1 MIFYKGGQAKDRQ
14 AIRNFRNAQ
23 ARSMQA
29 TADSRNQ
36 QNIQNQIKLIVENND
51 KMVEAAKQNVIP
63 IIERIKDLKGQQVP
77 VDSKEKHQKL
87 INDLETKVTDV
98 IGAVQRQTAMTSQM
112 LGMLNL
118 GGSGMSIPNTLNA
131 NLSTFVDDINR
142 FGQSDNPNFVS
153 SKQARKIQQT
163 GMLEGEKEY
172 QKETAGYNAILDAAL
187 PPTATAE
194 ERRAYIRLLQ
204 DNKRQF
210 DGALDPGHFAVKAFN
225 KQLEDAESI
234 ISSQRQQTLFELAD
248 LLSNPDLKTGI
259 LPSLLG
265 PLQNILQSL
274 NPDSKT
280 VLADKFGDLALK
292 ERFAALTSLTVLE
305 AFDYVKGNLN
315 REEVRLVV
323 GTAPGERGTVEG
335 NIGILAGMMAMADR
349 KRRFAQDAY
358 SLMVDK
364 GRYTERDVAEFLK
377 ARSSKEFSL
386 QERKEFIIARDN
398 YIKEMKEGRLGQK
411 EKAEALVTP
420 EATQNIGGNNQPP
433 TVLNFNVANPSGTQ

>member
-1 MIFYKGGQAKDRQ
+1 MIFYKGGIAKDRES
-14 AIRNFRNAQ
+14 IRNLRNAQ
-23 ARSMQA
+23 ATSLQA

-36 QNIQNQIKLIVENND
+36 QNIQNQIKLIVDKND
-51 KMVEAAKQNVIP
+51 EMLEAAKQNVIP
-63 IIERIKDLKGQQVP
+63 IIERIKDLKRQPVP

-142 FGQSDNPNFVS
+142 FGQSDDRNFVS

-172 QKETAGYNAILDAAL
+172 QKKTAGYNAILDAAL

-194 ERRAYIRLLQ
+194 QRRAYIRLLEE
-204 DNKRQF
+204 NKRQF

-265 PLQNILQSL
+265 PLQNILESL
-274 NPDSKT
+274 NPDST
-280 VLADKFGDLALK
+280 VVLKNRFGNLELK
-292 ERFAALTSLTVLE
+292 ERFAALTNLTVLE
-305 AFDYVKGNLN
+305 AFRFVKGNLN
-315 REEVRLVV
+315 QKEVALVI
-323 GTAPGERGTVEG
+323 GTAPGEKGTVDG

-386 QERKEFIIARDN
+386 QERKDFIIARDN
-398 YIKEMKEGRLGQK
+398 YIKQMKEGRLGQQQ
-411 EKAEALVTP
+411 KAENVITP

-433 TVLNFNVANPSGTQ
+433 TVLNFNVETPSGTQ

>member
-23 ARSMQA
+23 ATNLQA
-29 TADSRNQ
+29 AADSRNQ
-36 QNIQNQIKLIVENND
+36 QNIRNQIKLIVDKND
-51 KMVEAAKQNVIP
+51 QMLEAAKQNVIP

-142 FGQSDNPNFVS
+142 FGQSDDRNFVS
-153 SKQARKIQQT
+153 SKQARKIRDT
-163 GMLEGEKEY
+163 GRLEGEKEY
-172 QKETAGYNAILDAAL
+172 QKKTAGYNAILDAAL

-194 ERRAYIRLLQ
+194 QRRAYIRLLEE
-204 DNKRQF
+204 NKRQF

-265 PLQNILQSL
+265 PLQNILESL
-274 NPDSKT
+274 NPDST
-280 VLADKFGDLALK
+280 VVLKNRFGNLELK
-292 ERFAALTSLTVLE
+292 ERFAALTNLTVLE

-315 REEVRLVV
+315 QKEVALVI
-323 GTAPGERGTVEG
+323 GTAPGEKGTVDG

-364 GRYTERDVAEFLK
+364 GRYTEKDVAEFLK

-398 YIKEMKEGRLGQK
+398 YIKGMKEGRLGQK
-411 EKAEALVTP
+411 QKAQNVITTD
-420 EATQNIGGNNQPP
+420 ATQNTGGNNQSP
-433 TVLNFNVANPSGTQ
+433 TVLNFNVVNPSGT

>member
-153 SKQARKIQQT
+153 SKQARKI
-163 GMLEGEKEY
+163 
-172 QKETAGYNAILDAAL
+172 
-187 PPTATAE
+187 
-194 ERRAYIRLLQ
+194 
-204 DNKRQF
+204 
-210 DGALDPGHFAVKAFN
+210 
-225 KQLEDAESI
+225 
-234 ISSQRQQTLFELAD
+234 
-248 LLSNPDLKTGI
+248 
-259 LPSLLG
+259 
-265 PLQNILQSL
+265 
-274 NPDSKT
+274 
-280 VLADKFGDLALK
+280 
-292 ERFAALTSLTVLE
+292 
-305 AFDYVKGNLN
+305 
-315 REEVRLVV
+315 
-323 GTAPGERGTVEG
+323 
-335 NIGILAGMMAMADR
+335 
-349 KRRFAQDAY
+349 
-358 SLMVDK
+358 
-364 GRYTERDVAEFLK
+364 
-377 ARSSKEFSL
+377 
-386 QERKEFIIARDN
+386 
-398 YIKEMKEGRLGQK
+398 
-411 EKAEALVTP
+411 
-420 EATQNIGGNNQPP
+420 
-433 TVLNFNVANPSGTQ
+433 

>member
-1 MIFYKGGQAKDRQ
+1 MIFYKGGIAKDRES
-14 AIRNFRNAQ
+14 IRNLRNAQ

-36 QNIQNQIKLIVENND
+36 QNIQHQIKLIVENND
-51 KMVEAAKQNVIP
+51 KMLEAAKQNVIP
-63 IIERIKDLKGQQVP
+63 IVERIKDLKAQQVP
-77 VDSKEKHQKL
+77 VDRKEKHQKL

-118 GGSGMSIPNTLNA
+118 GGSGMSIPNTLDN

-163 GMLEGEKEY
+163 GMLEGEKQY
-172 QKETAGYNAILDAAL
+172 QKEIAGYDAILDAAL

-225 KQLEDAESI
+225 KQLEDAENI
-234 ISSQRQQTLFELAD
+234 IGSQRQQTLFELAD
-248 LLSNPDLKTGI
+248 LLSNPNLETGI
-259 LPSLLG
+259 LPVVTG
-265 PLQNILQSL
+265 PLQNILKTL
-274 NPDSKT
+274 NPNSKT
-280 VLADKFGDLALK
+280 ILEDKFGDLDLL
-292 ERFAALTSLTVLE
+292 ERFRALSNLTVLE
-305 AFDYVKGNLN
+305 AFAYVKGNLN
-315 REEVRLVV
+315 QKEVALVE
-323 GTAPGERGTVEG
+323 GTAPGQAGTVEG
-335 NIGILAGMMAMADR
+335 NIGILAGMMAITDM

-364 GRYTERDVAEFLK
+364 GKYTEKDVAEFLRDRAAK
-377 ARSSKEFSL
+377 DFTLKER
-386 QERKEFIIARDN
+386 EEFIIARN
-398 YIKEMKEGRLGQK
+398 KYIKQMKEGRLGQK
-411 EKAEALVTP
+411 QKAQNVITTD
-420 EATQNIGGNNQPP
+420 ATQNIGGNNPPP

>member
-1 MIFYKGGQAKDRQ
+1 MIFDKTGQARDRI
-14 AIRNFRNAQ
+14 AIRNQRNAQ
-23 ARSMQA
+23 AQSMQA
-29 TADSRNQ
+29 TANSRSQ

-51 KMVEAAKQNVIP
+51 KMLEAAKQNVIP
-63 IIERIKDLKGQQVP
+63 IVERIKDLKAQQVP
-77 VDSKEKHQKL
+77 VNAKEKHEKL

-98 IGAVQRQTAMTSQM
+98 IGAVQRQTEMTSQM

-118 GGSGMSIPNTLNA
+118 GGSGMSIPNTLDA

-163 GMLEGEKEY
+163 GMLEGEKQY
-172 QKETAGYNAILDAAL
+172 QKEIAGYDAILDAAL

-194 ERRAYIRLLQ
+194 ERRAYIRLLEG
-204 DNKRQF
+204 NKRQF
-210 DGALDPGHFAVKAFN
+210 DNALDPGNFAVKAFN

-265 PLQNILQSL
+265 PLQNILESL

-280 VLADKFGDLALK
+280 VLANKFGDLALK
-292 ERFAALTSLTVLE
+292 ERFGALTSLTVLE

-364 GRYTERDVAEFLK
+364 GRYTEGDVAEFLK

-398 YIKEMKEGRLGQK
+398 YIKEMKEGRLRKKQ
-411 EKAEALVTP
+411 KAEALATP
-420 EATQNIGGNNQPP
+420 EATQNIGGNNPPP